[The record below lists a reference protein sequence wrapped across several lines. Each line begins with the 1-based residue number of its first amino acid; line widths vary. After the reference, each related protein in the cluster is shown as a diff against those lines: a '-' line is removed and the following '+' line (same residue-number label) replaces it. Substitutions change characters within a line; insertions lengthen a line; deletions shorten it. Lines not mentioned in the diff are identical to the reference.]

1 MSDPQKTSGHFLMNP
16 YILVTY
22 LIVTFVVL
30 TNTKD
35 WVGNKY
41 SISHTYQ
48 KQNKK
53 KMKVLFSFQH
63 RILHYFEIVY
73 YNKQVIN
80 MIQGILKQRMDLSKQ
95 LLAYWELCECF
106 FFFII
111 YLYIF
116 FIFFLNYQIIEVQ
129 RIQSKF
135 LLTVGRSDQVTP
147 VKVLLLLK
155 NL

>member
-1 MSDPQKTSGHFLMNP
+1 
-16 YILVTY
+16 
-22 LIVTFVVL
+22 
-30 TNTKD
+30 
-35 WVGNKY
+35 
-41 SISHTYQ
+41 
-48 KQNKK
+48 
-53 KMKVLFSFQH
+53 MKVLFSFQH
-63 RILHYFEIVY
+63 RILHYFEIGY

-95 LLAYWELCECF
+95 LHVYWLLCECF
-106 FFFII
+106 FCCCLFV
-111 YLYIF
+111 Y
-116 FIFFLNYQIIEVQ
+116 FFLNYQIIEVQ